1 MLGFQHFA
9 KWVGISGQTSVRAYK
24 LKILII
30 EDEPGVSDFLEQALQ
45 ESGYETEVA
54 WDGEQGLEFL
64 RTRRY
69 DLAIL
74 DINLPGL
81 DGFGLLKQVRADGI
95 SVPIIVLTAR
105 GDSVDR
111 VKGLD
116 LGADDYLPKPFELD
130 ELTARVRA
138 ITRRGISPTLR
149 CDDLSV
155 DTASR
160 RVERGGR
167 PIYLS
172 QTEYRLL
179 ERLMRRVG
187 VPVSKTEI
195 LRDVWEE
202 DGMRDPN
209 VVEVYIRHL
218 RNKLEAGGA
227 KRLIFTMRGR
237 GYAVTEHGTSED

>member
-1 MLGFQHFA
+1 M
-9 KWVGISGQTSVRAYK
+9 KV
-24 LKILII
+24 LII
-30 EDEPGVSDFLEQALQ
+30 EDESGVSDFLEQALQ
-45 ESGYETEVA
+45 ETGYETEVA
-54 WDGEQGLEFL
+54 WDGEQGLEAL
-64 RTRRY
+64 RSRRF

-74 DINLPGL
+74 DVNLPGV
-81 DGFGLLKQVRADGI
+81 DGFEVLRKVRAEGNT
-95 SVPIIVLTAR
+95 VPIIVLTAR

-116 LGADDYLPKPFELD
+116 LGADDYLPKPFELN
-130 ELTARVRA
+130 ELAARVRA
-138 ITRRGISPTLR
+138 ITRRGISPTLK

-155 DTASR
+155 DTAAR

-187 VPVSKTEI
+187 IPVSKTEI
-195 LRDVWEE
+195 LKDVWEE
-202 DGMRDPN
+202 DGLRDPN

-237 GYAVTEHGTSED
+237 GYLVTDNGTSED